1 METRRLTT
9 RRKMTTIISISLLH
23 RSVRR
28 RRRVGVFPRLVI
40 VLCTMNPAMRYMIRT
55 LSGGGAVVRMSI
67 RDGRSWTMTTT
78 TGGGGGRPRAA
89 AGRGGG
95 GGGTDGAA
103 EGDGR
108 TPLVRQPR
116 RRGSTDELYYAW
128 VDFSGDA
135 GRAAEE
141 GGRAGRAILCC
152 VCWYPANF

>member
-95 GGGTDGAA
+95 GGGGTDGAA
-103 EGDGR
+103 ERDGR

-116 RRGSTDELYYAW
+116 RRGSTDELYYACGSTRGCRQA
-128 VDFSGDA
+128 VRPR
-135 GRAAEE
+135 RAD
-141 GGRAGRAILCC
+141 GCLF
-152 VCWYPANF
+152 VCADRSSKE

>member
-1 METRRLTT
+1 
-9 RRKMTTIISISLLH
+9 
-23 RSVRR
+23 
-28 RRRVGVFPRLVI
+28 
-40 VLCTMNPAMRYMIRT
+40 
-55 LSGGGAVVRMSI
+55 
-67 RDGRSWTMTTT
+67 MTTT

-89 AGRGGG
+89 AGRGGGGGCGGGGGGRGGGGGGG